1 VDFVDPRDA
10 TKFLAATRNAGLW
23 VDGAEVA
30 VSLATDTQALAPKNS
45 AKGAM
50 SSVAAQA
57 LAAAAWG
64 LNQSAGTAQNSQRA
78 ATTGTRQQA
87 AAGSAGQAAGSNY
100 VFDSSSGL
108 YYDSTSGY
116 FFDPKTSVYLYYNQ
130 EQKNYMVYDE
140 ESKGYIIYNPAKPP
154 KPCAPPAGVE
164 LQNAQVGDG
173 VKSSKLPGA
182 TGKKIEND
190 MEKWAKQ
197 QKKAQR
203 QAAKQLKI
211 QQMQQ
216 MQQMQQATGVG
227 VPAALAQAAVG
238 EAPHVSAPQQA
249 GPSASELAEA
259 LAQERAKAT
268 IDAAAANAAA
278 AATASTGLS
287 NSAEEPTA
295 IASGSNSLGP
305 DGPDTA
311 PDLMAMGTNYGTC
324 TQLLF
329 SGKPMIMSGGGKW
342 ACVVSRRQFPSEEQL
357 RSHIQMSDLYKDAL
371 KAAIA
376 AGKISFRVLD
386 NDHDL

>member
-1 VDFVDPRDA
+1 MDFVDPTDA
-10 TKFLAATRNAGLW
+10 TKFLATTRNAGLW
-23 VDGAEVA
+23 IDGAEVA
-30 VSLATDTQALAPKNS
+30 VSLARDTQALAPKTS
-45 AKGAM
+45 TKGAM

-64 LNQSAGTAQNSQRA
+64 LNQSAGTAQNPQRGTA
-78 ATTGTRQQA
+78 ATTGAQQQA
-87 AAGSAGQAAGSNY
+87 SAGQAGGSNY
-100 VFDSSSGL
+100 VFDASSGL

-130 EQKNYMVYDE
+130 DQKNYMVYDE

-154 KPCAPPAGVE
+154 KPCAPPAGVQ

-227 VPAALAQAAVG
+227 VPAALAEAAAG
-238 EAPHVSAPQQA
+238 EAPSGLAAQQT
-249 GPSASELAEA
+249 GPSPSELAEA

-278 AATASTGLS
+278 ASGDLS
-287 NSAEEPTA
+287 NSTEEPIAPTA
-295 IASGSNSLGP
+295 SFNSLGP

-311 PDLMAMGTNYGTC
+311 PDLMALGTNYGTC

-329 SGKPMIMSGGGKW
+329 SGKPMVMSGGGKW
-342 ACVVSRRQFPSEEQL
+342 ACVVSRRQFSSEEQL